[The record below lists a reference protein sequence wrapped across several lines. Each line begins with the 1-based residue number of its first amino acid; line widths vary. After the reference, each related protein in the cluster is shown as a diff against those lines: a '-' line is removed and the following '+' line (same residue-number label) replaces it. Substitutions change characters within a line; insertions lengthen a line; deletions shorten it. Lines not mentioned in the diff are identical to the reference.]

1 MAGKG
6 QGPAIGIDLGTCYSC
21 VAVWKHNRVE
31 IIPNDLE
38 NRKTPSYVAFNET
51 HRLIGHAAMDRVAMN
66 PTNTVFGEF
75 LVLCYRYEFYI
86 KKFGCLFYAYMGSVI
101 AAEGERI
108 WNFFL
113 KWCFVFFH
121 DNNLVGIMFK

>member
-31 IIPNDLE
+31 IIPNDLG

-51 HRLIGHAAMDRVAMN
+51 HRLIGDGAKGQTAMN
-66 PTNTVFGEF
+66 PTNTVFGELRSSIYTF
-75 LVLCYRYEFYI
+75 
-86 KKFGCLFYAYMGSVI
+86 
-101 AAEGERI
+101 
-108 WNFFL
+108 
-113 KWCFVFFH
+113 
-121 DNNLVGIMFK
+121 